1 VSGLFS
7 AAEKSPDT
15 FLFLLVKR
23 FAMSARSKDASAG
36 PASQKPAGY
45 DAVRHAAAWADLGP
59 RTVVFATGPDAVKFV
74 DSFTT
79 AAVSKLEPC
88 AGTEGFFA
96 DAKGWVLALATIFR
110 TDDGVWVDAAAD
122 LPTPLHCHLDRYHI
136 RERLELVDASAAHA
150 FLLVAGPAAAE
161 VLAPIV
167 NAALPARLLDHAAV
181 RIAGIDVTIARV
193 DWAGDNGFL
202 VRVAAADRDR
212 LAAALR
218 TSGIPEAGG
227 EALEAVRIEEGRPA
241 PADIVEKTLPQELG
255 RDARAISFT
264 KGCYLGQETVARI
277 DALGHV
283 NRRLVAVAAVGPI
296 ERGAVVTSGGEPIGT
311 VTSACLSPRTGGG
324 LGLVLAATKKLA
336 TGAAIE
342 VAGAPARVVVV
353 PVAVSRDDDRQPRGH
368 A

>member
-1 VSGLFS
+1 MNRSSVP
-7 AAEKSPDT
+7 AEDP
-15 FLFLLVKR
+15 
-23 FAMSARSKDASAG
+23 
-36 PASQKPAGY
+36 PEGY
-45 DAVRHAAAWADLGP
+45 DALRNAAAWADLGP

-79 AAVSKLEPC
+79 AAVSRLEPG

-110 TDDGVWVDAAAD
+110 TDDGVWIDAAAA
-122 LPTPLHCHLDRYHI
+122 LPTPLHGHLDRYHI

-150 FLLVAGPAAAE
+150 FLLVAGPATAD
-161 VLAPIV
+161 VLAPLV
-167 NAALPARLLDHAAV
+167 GAALPARLLDHVAMQ
-181 RIAGIDVTIARV
+181 IAGIDVKAARV
-193 DWAGDNGFL
+193 DWAGDVGFL
-202 VRVAAADRDR
+202 LRVAAADRDR

-218 TSGIPEAGG
+218 AAGIPEASA

-283 NRRLVAVAAVGPI
+283 NRRLVAVAIAGPV
-296 ERGAVVTSGGEPIGT
+296 EQGAIVTSGGETIGT
-311 VTSACLSPRTGGG
+311 VTSACLSPRIGGG
-324 LGLVLAATKKLA
+324 LGLVLALTKKLA
-336 TGAAIE
+336 ADAAVE
-342 VAGAPARVVVV
+342 VAGAPARLVSL
-353 PVAVSRDDDRQPRGH
+353 PVAG
-368 A
+368 

>member
-1 VSGLFS
+1 MNRSS
-7 AAEKSPDT
+7 APAEDP
-15 FLFLLVKR
+15 
-23 FAMSARSKDASAG
+23 
-36 PASQKPAGY
+36 PEGY
-45 DAVRHAAAWADLGP
+45 DALRNAAAWADLGP

-79 AAVSKLEPC
+79 AAVSKLEPG

-110 TDDGVWVDAAAD
+110 TDDGVWIDAAAD
-122 LPTPLHCHLDRYHI
+122 VPTPLHGHLERYHI

-150 FLLVAGPAAAE
+150 FLLVAGPAAAD
-161 VLAPIV
+161 VLGPIV
-167 NAALPARLLDHAAV
+167 SAALPARLLDHVAMQ
-181 RIAGIDVTIARV
+181 IAGIDATAARV
-193 DWAGDNGFL
+193 DWAGDVGFL
-202 VRVAAADRDR
+202 LRVAVGDRDR
-212 LAAALR
+212 LVSAVRAA
-218 TSGIPEAGG
+218 GIPEAGA

-283 NRRLVAVAAVGPI
+283 NRRLVAVATVGPI
-296 ERGAVVTSGGEPIGT
+296 ERGAAVTCGDETIGT
-311 VTSACLSPRTGGG
+311 VTSACVSPRTGGG
-324 LGLVLAATKKLA
+324 LGLVLALTKKLA
-336 TGAAIE
+336 ADAAVE
-342 VAGAPARVVVV
+342 VAGASARVVPL
-353 PVAVSRDDDRQPRGH
+353 PVAAPRDDAHEQKGR